1 MKRLLTSLAAS
12 SLLALSVLCGSRVA
26 HGQAETEEPPQPAP
40 PPDDKAQKALE
51 RLENEMRTL
60 RAEHEKM
67 KVELA
72 DLKRKQ
78 AEAPTV
84 LPPPRDLEPSPP
96 PLVPTASVALRY
108 DNIFPPDPTEQFQ
121 GDPYIDGFRMRVRA
135 GVRLFDDTSL
145 VNGEVRLSLGLPENP
160 AIGYV
165 SLGEGF
171 RVATVGLDRYW
182 AGFRPFDDKSFIQLT
197 VGKMPQPFWRG
208 DRGHWKSELTW
219 DVDVNPTGVALDI
232 KLFEQGGVVVDN
244 TAAYFVMHD
253 IEDLRFQGLTGPV
266 SLIADQLRVRWTYL
280 TAAFAFYDYEN
291 LNTGMSTPG
300 ALTSGGV
307 STQPASNAFLL
318 RDGFQ
323 STNNRISYGA
333 GAEGFVEEAFRVIN
347 PSLQGRIPLPLD
359 TLGKGTELFMFV
371 DYSHNLAVARDR
383 HGIGGTAGLK
393 TGDHQTG
400 WLSPLELWFTYRL
413 VEADATLATFADSN
427 LGGGTDFR
435 GFEIGTRYD
444 ATRSVSLTASYFDYL
459 GAPDLTA
466 EWRRFFVDVRWDY

>member
-12 SLLALSVLCGSRVA
+12 SLVALSLLSGSRVA
-26 HGQAETEEPPQPAP
+26 HGQ
-40 PPDDKAQKALE
+40 PDDGPPAKEDPEPDDEANKALE
-51 RLENEMRTL
+51 RLESEMRAL

-84 LPPPRDLEPSPP
+84 LPPAKGEEPGPP
-96 PLVPTASVALRY
+96 PLSPTASVAMRY

-121 GDPYIDGFRMRVRA
+121 GDPYVDGFRMRVRA
-135 GVRLFDDTSL
+135 GVRLYDDTSL
-145 VNGEVRLSLGLPENP
+145 VNGEVRLALGQPQNP

-182 AGFRPFDDKSFIQLT
+182 AGFRPFDDRSFIQVT
-197 VGKMPQPFWRG
+197 VGKMPLPFWRG
-208 DRGHWKSELTW
+208 DRGRWRSELTW
-219 DVDVNPTGVALDI
+219 DSDVNPTGVALDI
-232 KLFEQGGVVVDN
+232 KLFEQAGVVVDN
-244 TAAYFVMHD
+244 TAGYFVMHD
-253 IEDLRFQGLTGPV
+253 IEDLRFVGLTGPV

-291 LNTGMSTPG
+291 LNTGMSAPG

-307 STQPASNAFLL
+307 SAQPAANAFLL
-318 RDGFQ
+318 QDGFQ
-323 STNNRISYGA
+323 ATNNRISYGP
-333 GAEGFVEEAFRVIN
+333 GAEGFVKEAFRIIN
-347 PSLQGRIPLPLD
+347 PTLQGHIPLPLD

-371 DYSHNLAVARDR
+371 DYSHNLAVEDDH

-400 WLSPLELWFTYRL
+400 WVSPLELWFTYRL
-413 VEADATLATFADSN
+413 VQADATLATFADSN

-435 GFEIGTRYD
+435 GFEIGASYD
-444 ATRSVSLTASYFDYL
+444 ATKSVSLSAGYFDYL
-459 GAPDLTA
+459 GAPSLSA
-466 EWRRFFVDVRWDY
+466 QWRRFFVDVRWDY